1 MLIEHS
7 DGLLLVDTG
16 YGERAAE
23 EPDLWVGRKLIKQT
37 NPVLD
42 RPIALQVEALG
53 YSRRD
58 VRDIVVTHLDLDHAG
73 GLVDFPWATVHVHRD
88 ELAAISGVLGRRDR
102 FRYRPVQVA
111 HEPRWVVYDEADISE
126 ASWFG
131 FPSVARLRGLPAG
144 IALVPLVGHTRGHVG
159 VAVELGDGWLLHAG
173 DAYTYHEQMAAR
185 PRLPVGA
192 ALFQLSV
199 DTHRGLRRENQR
211 RLRALVQDHVDSVT
225 VFSSHC
231 TVEFE
236 RLSGRRATAF

>member
-1 MLIEHS
+1 M
-7 DGLLLVDTG
+7 LLVDTG